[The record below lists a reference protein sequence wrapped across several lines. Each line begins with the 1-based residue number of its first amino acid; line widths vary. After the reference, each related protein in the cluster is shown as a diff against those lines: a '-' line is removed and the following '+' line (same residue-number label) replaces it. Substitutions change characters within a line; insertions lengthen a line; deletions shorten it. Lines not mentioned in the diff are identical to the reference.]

1 VGDAIDQL
9 KVQAILDWPSSRWV
23 RAVRAFLGLTG
34 YYWRFIQDYGTIVAS
49 LMKLLCKD
57 DFQWGTEA
65 EAAFRALQQA
75 LTSALVLQLPNFDQ
89 PFIVECDASGIGVGG
104 VLHQG
109 RGPIAFFS
117 KQLAPPARLASSV

>member
-23 RAVRAFLGLTG
+23 CAVRAFLGLTG
-34 YYWRFIQDYGTIVAS
+34 YYWRFIQDYRTIVAP
-49 LMKLLCKD
+49 LMKLLRKD

-75 LTSALVLQLPNFDQ
+75 LTSAPVLQLPNFDQ
-89 PFIVECDASGIGVGG
+89 TFIVECDASGIGVGG
-104 VLHQG
+104 VLH
-109 RGPIAFFS
+109 
-117 KQLAPPARLASSV
+117 